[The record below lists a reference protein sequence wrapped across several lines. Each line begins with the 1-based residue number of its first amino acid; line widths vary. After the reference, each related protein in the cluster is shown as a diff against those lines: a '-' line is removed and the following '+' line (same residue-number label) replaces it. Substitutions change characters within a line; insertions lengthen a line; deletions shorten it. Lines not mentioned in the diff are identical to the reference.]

1 MDLQTN
7 IISNKFM
14 YMLKSILAFSVFYLL
29 PFFSSTQIKYSKKLD
44 QYTTAYAAVYDFNGA
59 VLIAKKNEII
69 FQKAFGYANRE
80 WSVKNTTD
88 TRFPIA
94 SLTKQFTA
102 AAILQLAEQG
112 KLSVD
117 DRLSKFF
124 PGYPK
129 GDSVT
134 IHMLLNHTSGIKEYS
149 QLPGLFQ
156 LNHTNELS
164 KDTIIKLFQK
174 LPFNFS
180 PGTFWGYSNTGYI
193 LLGYI
198 IEQITGETYGDYIK
212 KNIFQK
218 AGMNNSGLFHQDAVT
233 SKRAFGYTQTPAGIV
248 TQMVVPF
255 KLGFSDGGL
264 FSTVEDLLNWNR
276 ALHSYNII
284 GKEYLSKMNQ
294 PNREEGGA
302 GYGIFI
308 DNMFDRKVRF
318 HTGNI
323 PGYSSVM
330 LNYVEDDVTII
341 ILANKETNLD
351 FFPRGIT
358 AVMFDKDVVIPYPH
372 KPFQLASESL
382 QLYAGKFETAF
393 PFEVIEKEGKLFM
406 NIGRDIELVA
416 ESKTKFYVA
425 EPDVDIQL
433 EYVFNEKNK
442 IVRLFYI
449 EGGVKTEAKLK

>member
-1 MDLQTN
+1 LQNN
-7 IISNKFM
+7 IISNKLT
-14 YMLKSILAFSVFYLL
+14 YMLKFIFAFSVFYLL

-44 QYTTAYAAVYDFNGA
+44 QYTTAYAAVYDFHGA

-124 PGYPK
+124 PGYPQ

-149 QLPGLFQ
+149 QVPELFQ
-156 LNHTNELS
+156 LQHTDKLS

-198 IEQITGETYGDYIK
+198 IEQVTGETYGDYIQ
-212 KNIFQK
+212 NEIFQK
-218 AGMNNSGLFHQDAVT
+218 TGMSNSGLYRQDAVT
-233 SKRAFGYTQTPAGIV
+233 SKRAFGYTQTPTGII

-255 KLGFSDGGL
+255 KFGFSDGGL
-264 FSTVEDLLNWNR
+264 FSTVEDLLVWAN
-276 ALHSYNII
+276 ALRSCKII

-323 PGYSSVM
+323 PGYSSIM
-330 LNYVEDDVTII
+330 LNYVEEDVTIV
-341 ILANKETNLD
+341 ILANRETNLD
-351 FFPRGIT
+351 FFPKGI
-358 AVMFDKDVVIPYPH
+358 AAIMFDKEVVIPHPH
-372 KPFQLASESL
+372 KPIQIPSESL
-382 QLYAGKFETAF
+382 RMYTGKFEAAF
-393 PFEVIEKEGKLFM
+393 PFEVLEKNGKLFM
-406 NIGRDIELVA
+406 NLGRDIELLA
-416 ESKTKFYVA
+416 ESKTKVYVA

-449 EGGVKTEAKLK
+449 EGGVKTEVKLK